1 MVILTTLSDG
11 IMTNPAFVDMN
22 DFNPYWP
29 MPIGR
34 SPSFTIVGTTM
45 PNMTMCSSDKYWWG
59 GKIEAVMPIPTVGH
73 QRDLGN
79 SLLQSTITCARALSG
94 RSRPQCGHEPQKPCG
109 NRRYRA
115 AVHYK
120 DEVSRE
126 FY

>member
-79 SLLQSTITCARALSG
+79 SLLQSIVTCDKVELKLCRFCLLGGKCQHRAIGLS
-94 RSRPQCGHEPQKPCG
+94 R
-109 NRRYRA
+109 NA
-115 AVHYK
+115 
-120 DEVSRE
+120 
-126 FY
+126 